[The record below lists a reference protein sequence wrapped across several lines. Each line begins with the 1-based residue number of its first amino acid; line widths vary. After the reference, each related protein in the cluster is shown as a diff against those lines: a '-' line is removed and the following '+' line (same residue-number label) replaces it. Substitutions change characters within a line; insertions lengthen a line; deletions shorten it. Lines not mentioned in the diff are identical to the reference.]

1 MLATV
6 ATSFLSAPQ
15 RRRFTMGIL
24 RAVRVPQDL
33 RGAGS
38 FEFHCLEGEA
48 QLQRRNRGGRGG
60 DRTPG
65 LIVANDALS
74 QLSYTPTVRI
84 ILANAR
90 SATKRDSALDCHAGQ
105 IPPRIGIYKKTAE
118 ARLNMS

>member
-38 FEFHCLEGEA
+38 FEFHCLEGKA

-65 LIVANDALS
+65 LIVANDSNNVL
-74 QLSYTPTVRI
+74 P
-84 ILANAR
+84 LAMECSLEFTNSR
-90 SATKRDSALDCHAGQ
+90 LEQDERKVVPPGHSIPLHAAVC
-105 IPPRIGIYKKTAE
+105 Y
-118 ARLNMS
+118 LL